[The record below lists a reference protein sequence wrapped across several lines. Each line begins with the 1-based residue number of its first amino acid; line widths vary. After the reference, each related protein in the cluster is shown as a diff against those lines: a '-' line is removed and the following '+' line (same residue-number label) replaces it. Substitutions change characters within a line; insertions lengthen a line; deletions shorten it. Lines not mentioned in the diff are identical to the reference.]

1 MTREQTKRK
10 GQVKK
15 EEDQGA
21 ESGSAHFNFLS
32 AAVTL
37 LFFGVTAAP
46 SIKCTKVNIFGV
58 RCLVLMAIVYV
69 CMHTWAD
76 PDQYDDCGSEYTQIN

>member
-1 MTREQTKRK
+1 MFCL
-10 GQVKK
+10 
-15 EEDQGA
+15 
-21 ESGSAHFNFLS
+21 GSAHFNFLS

-37 LFFGVTAAP
+37 LFFSVAP
-46 SIKCTKVNIFGV
+46 SIKCTNVSVNIFAV
-58 RCLVLMAIVYV
+58 RFLVLMAIIYV